1 MQIWNVFIERLDRN
15 VLTGNI
21 LITDVLYVLLKKKAQ
36 KLDIELNLHK
46 L

>member
-21 LITDVLYVLLKKKAQ
+21 LITHVLYVLLKRK
-36 KLDIELNLHK
+36 HK
-46 L
+46 N